1 MITRTISMEITHREA
16 GIMLF
21 LLAGML
27 GKLRCAPAYS
37 KRERRK
43 LQRAI
48 GQHKMLW
55 RRIRAHRQRIS

>member
-1 MITRTISMEITHREA
+1 MITRTITMEITHREA

-27 GKLRCAPAYS
+27 GKLRCVPACG

-55 RRIRAHRQRIS
+55 RRIRAHRKRIG

>member
-1 MITRTISMEITHREA
+1 MITRTITMEITHREA

-27 GKLRCAPAYS
+27 GKLRCVPAYG
-37 KRERRK
+37 KRKRRK

-48 GQHKMLW
+48 GQYKMLW
-55 RRIRAHRQRIS
+55 HRIRAHRKRIG

>member
-27 GKLRCAPAYS
+27 GKLRCTPAYGR
-37 KRERRK
+37 RERRK

-48 GQHKMLW
+48 GQYKMLW
-55 RRIRAHRQRIS
+55 RRIRAHRKRIG

>member
-1 MITRTISMEITHREA
+1 MIARTTTMEITHREA
-16 GIMLF
+16 RIMLF

-27 GKLRCAPAYS
+27 GKLRCVPAYS

-55 RRIRAHRQRIS
+55 CRIRDHCERIS